1 MRLLVVGVTGSLGRL
16 AVAEAAQRGHDV
28 TALVRDPARAN
39 LPEPV
44 VKVRGDVLDPVSLGP
59 AVEGREAVVCALGTP
74 SPRQASSLLED
85 GTRNLVAAMERASVP
100 RLGCVTLLGTAD
112 SKRNASPLYRYII
125 LRALAPMVPDK
136 ENQER
141 VVRDSGLEWVLIRPP
156 RFTSQRRG
164 QLRVLRPGDKGRVGA
179 RLPPRSRPRADR
191 RRRATGLSPPG
202 DRRGPIA
209 QGFPRVCRDRGRS
222 GADCRD
228 LGSLH
233 HDRPS
238 ADSRP
243 IGGYALL
250 RAPASR
256 PRSAIGFRRG
266 CRCHIGIASV
276 CGAWLP
282 SLYRMGG

>member
-1 MRLLVVGVTGSLGRL
+1 MRLLVVGATGSLGRL

-59 AVEGREAVVCALGTP
+59 AVEGRDAVVCALGTP
-74 SPRQASSLLED
+74 SPHQASSLLED

-100 RLGCVTLLGTAD
+100 RLVCVTLLGTAD

-136 ENQER
+136 ESQER

-164 QLRVLRPGDKGRVGA
+164 QLRVLRPGDKGRVGHVSRHDLA
-179 RLPPRSRPRADR
+179 RVLIDVAERPDYLHQA
-191 RRRATGLSPPG
+191 
-202 DRRGPIA
+202 I
-209 QGFPRVCRDRGRS
+209 VV
-222 GADCRD
+222 
-228 LGSLH
+228 GS
-233 HDRPS
+233 
-238 ADSRP
+238 
-243 IGGYALL
+243 
-250 RAPASR
+250 
-256 PRSAIGFRRG
+256 
-266 CRCHIGIASV
+266 
-276 CGAWLP
+276 
-282 SLYRMGG
+282 